1 MAGTVTV
8 TENAPINGVT
18 RIQFDWLS
26 DASGDATKTT
36 SNAHSGHVMWAV
48 LEPDSG
54 GTQPTALY
62 DVTVTD
68 SDGYDVLNGGG
79 ANCSNAANVYKAAED
94 KLGMVYSS
102 TLSLTVAAAGN
113 AKGGKV
119 TLFIR

>member
-8 TENAPINGVT
+8 TENSPINGVT

-36 SNAHSGHVMWAV
+36 TNKYSGRLIWAA
-48 LEPDSG
+48 LDPDSG
-54 GTQPTALY
+54 GTQPTDQY
-62 DVTVTD
+62 DVTVGD
-68 SDGYDVLNGGG
+68 SDSYDILNGGG

-94 KLGMVYSS
+94 KLGIVYSD
-102 TLSLTVAAAGN
+102 TLSLTVSNAGN

-119 TLFIR
+119 TLFLR